1 MENTSSVEFLLLQ
14 EVQFLEVNDELLSQ
28 WEFVNVLDSEEALEE
43 EEDDADGD
51 SVPQKQT
58 ASWVS
63 SISCSVSP
71 DSGGISGIRYHLP
84 HFDAPK
90 LKDQPDDADD
100 SNGDRRFDDVE
111 GAIDDGSQC
120 GDDDPGGYGGD
131 DYEDTD
137 DYDGYDLDDE
147 LVPWSVNAKFGR
159 QRMRKLG
166 KRAFS
171 KMNNSKR
178 SPYLFV
184 RPGCVRGK
192 HGMGLKHNY

>member
-1 MENTSSVEFLLLQ
+1 MENTSSIEFLLLQ
-14 EVQFLEVNDELLSQ
+14 EVQFLEVNDDLLSQ
-28 WEFVNVLDSEEALEE
+28 WEFVNVLDSEEQPEEE

-51 SVPQKQT
+51 SVPQKKT

-63 SISCSVSP
+63 SISWSVSP
-71 DSGGISGIRYHLP
+71 DSGRTDGIRYHLP

-90 LKDQPDDADD
+90 LKEQPDDAGY

-111 GAIDDGSQC
+111 GAIDDGSQS
-120 GDDDPGGYGGD
+120 GDGDAGGYGGD

-166 KRAFS
+166 KRGFS
-171 KMNNSKR
+171 KMNNSKK

-184 RPGCVRGK
+184 RAGCVRGK
-192 HGMGLKHNY
+192 HGLGLKHN